1 MRATCSL
8 ALVLATA
15 LSAAPA
21 RAGDWPQFRGPTG
34 DGQYVGPSIPTEWG
48 PDKNVVWKMPIPG
61 RGWSSPIIWQ
71 GRVYL
76 TTAVEQGGRYSLQ
89 AVAVDCQTGK
99 VLWQREVFVED
110 TSKSP
115 TPHAKNTHASPTPA
129 TDGRRLY
136 VHFGHLGTAALDFD
150 GKVLWQNDTLGY
162 VPVHGN
168 GGSPIV
174 VGDKLIF
181 SCDGTDVQVVVAL
194 DTATGKVAWK
204 TPRNANPSKAFS
216 FATPHLITVD
226 AQEQVVSPGS
236 NMVAAYDP
244 ATGRELWRVKYD
256 GYSLIQRPVAG
267 HGLVFVQ
274 TGFDNPI
281 VHAVKPGAGDLT
293 DSNIVWTYRRNV
305 PHTASY
311 VLAGEEL
318 FMISD
323 KGIATC
329 LDAKTGKVHWS
340 ERVPGGYS
348 ASPIHHDGKIWL
360 TNEDGGGTVLQAG
373 KTFKVLAK
381 NDLKE
386 KTLASFAAADGALY
400 VRTERHL
407 YRFGAK

>member
-8 ALVLATA
+8 SLVLATA

-34 DGQYVGPSIPTEWG
+34 DGQYTGPPIPTEWS
-48 PDKNVVWKMPIPG
+48 PDKNVVWKTPIPG

-76 TTAVEQGGRYSLQ
+76 TTAVEQGRWYSLQ
-89 AVAVDCQTGK
+89 AVAIDCETGK
-99 VLWQREVFVED
+99 VLWQREVFIED

-115 TPHAKNTHASPTPA
+115 SPHAKNTHASPTPA
-129 TDGRRLY
+129 ADGRRLY
-136 VHFGHLGTAALDFD
+136 VHFGHLGTAALDYD
-150 GKVLWQNDTLGY
+150 GNVLWKNDTLGY

-244 ATGRELWRVKYD
+244 ATGRELWRVNYN
-256 GYSLIQRPVAG
+256 GYSLIQRPVSG

-281 VHAVKPGAGDLT
+281 VHAVKPGAGDVT

-407 YRFGAK
+407 YRFGAN

>member
-8 ALVLATA
+8 SLVLATA

-34 DGQYVGPSIPTEWG
+34 DGQYAGPPIPTEWG
-48 PDKNVVWKMPIPG
+48 PDKNVVWKTPISG

-76 TTAVEQGGRYSLQ
+76 TTAVEQGRGYSLQ
-89 AVAVDCQTGK
+89 AVAVDCQTGR
-99 VLWQREVFVED
+99 VLWQREVFIED

-115 TPHAKNTHASPTPA
+115 SPHAKNTHASPTPA
-129 TDGRRLY
+129 ADGRRLY

-150 GKVLWQNDTLGY
+150 GNVLWKNDTLGY

-244 ATGRELWRVKYD
+244 ATGRELWRVNYN
-256 GYSLIQRPVAG
+256 GYSLIQRPVSG

-281 VHAVKPGAGDLT
+281 VHAVKPGAGDVT

-407 YRFGAK
+407 YRFGAN

>member
-21 RAGDWPQFRGPTG
+21 RASDWPQFRGPTG
-34 DGQYVGPSIPTEWG
+34 DGQYVGPPIPTEWG
-48 PDKNVVWKMPIPG
+48 PDTNVVWKTPIPG

-76 TTAVEQGGRYSLQ
+76 TTAVEQGRGYSLQ
-89 AVAVDCQTGK
+89 AVAIECQSGK
-99 VLWQREVFVED
+99 VLWHREVFVED
-110 TSKSP
+110 SSKAP
-115 TPHAKNTHASPTPA
+115 MPHAKNTHASPTPA

-150 GKVLWQNDTLGY
+150 GKVLWKNETLAY

-244 ATGRELWRVKYD
+244 ATGRELWRVNYN
-256 GYSLIQRPVAG
+256 GYSLIQRPVSG
-267 HGLVFVQ
+267 HGLIFVQ

-281 VHAVKPGAGDLT
+281 LHAVKPGAGDLT

-311 VLAGEEL
+311 VLAGDEL

-386 KTLASFAAADGALY
+386 KTLASFAAADGALF

>member
-1 MRATCSL
+1 MRYTW
-8 ALVLATA
+8 ALVFVVAT
-15 LSAAPA
+15 SVHTGPA

-34 DGQYVGPSIPTEWG
+34 DGHYVGPQIPTEWA
-48 PDKNVVWKMPIPG
+48 PDRNVAWKTPIAG
-61 RGWSSPIIWQ
+61 RGWSSPIVWQ

-76 TTAVEQGGRYSLQ
+76 TTAVEKGKQHSLQ
-89 AVAVDCQTGK
+89 AVAVDCQTGQI
-99 VLWQREVFVED
+99 VWQREVFVED
-110 TSKSP
+110 ASKAP
-115 TPHAKNTHASPTPA
+115 KPHAKNSRASPTPV

-136 VHFGHLGTAALDFD
+136 VHFGHMGTAALNFD
-150 GKVLWQNDTLGY
+150 GNVLWKNESLGY

-181 SCDGTDVQVVVAL
+181 GCDGTDLQIVVAL
-194 DTATGKVAWK
+194 DTATGKVAWT

-216 FATPHLITVD
+216 FATPHPITVD
-226 AQEQVVSPGS
+226 GKEQVVSPGS
-236 NMVAAYDP
+236 NMTAAYDP
-244 ATGRELWRVKYD
+244 ATGRELWRVSYN
-256 GYSLIQRPVAG
+256 GYSLIQRPVSG
-267 HGLVFVQ
+267 HGLVYIQ

-281 VHAVKPGAGDLT
+281 LHAVKPGAGDVT
-293 DSNIVWTYRRNV
+293 DNIVWTYRRSV

-311 VLAGEEL
+311 VLAGDEL
-318 FMISD
+318 YMVSD

-329 LDAKTGKVHWS
+329 LDAETGKMHWS

-348 ASPIHHDGKIWL
+348 ASPICHDGKIWL
-360 TNEDGGGTVLQAG
+360 TNEDGGGTVLAAG
-373 KTFKVLAK
+373 KAFKVLAQ

-407 YRFGAK
+407 YRFVAK